1 MRHLFEE
8 RERVTALYVARMALG
23 ERRAMEH
30 DAKAVTETAIR
41 KAVGRRELAILGWS
55 LFIAV
60 VVVMLVLAPVV
71 VVHA

>member
-1 MRHLFEE
+1 
-8 RERVTALYVARMALG
+8 
-23 ERRAMEH
+23 MEH

-60 VVVMLVLAPVV
+60 VVVMLAVGPV